1 MPTATQSF
9 IENHRS
15 DDIAS
20 LALLLRKHPEVDAD
34 FALRQIEGRQRLLH
48 KVPAWADTPDLH
60 YPPRLSLEQCSGQA
74 AAEYKAALAKR
85 LLPDGETMVD
95 LTGGLGVDFSFIAKN
110 FGKAVYV
117 ERQAVLCDLARH
129 NLQLLGLPDAEIV
142 QTDAESFLHEMP
154 PADLIFLDPA
164 RRDGAGRKTIL
175 IEDCEPDV
183 LTLKS
188 LLLQK
193 ARFVML
199 KLSPMLDLQRA
210 IHALGCVAEAHI
222 LSVKG
227 ECKDLILVL
236 TSEHAM
242 PTRITCSEEAHR
254 LTFTLQEEQA
264 ATPEYTEEIGAY
276 LYEPYASI
284 MKAGAFKLCA
294 TRYGLKKL
302 HPNSHLYTSDEL
314 ATDFPGRIFRVQRT
328 TSFAKQ
334 ELRAFC
340 SGTTQANLTVRNFP
354 STVAELRRKLKL
366 REGGNSYW
374 FATTLADGS
383 KRIIAG
389 EAVRH

>member
-85 LLPDGETMVD
+85 LLPDGGTMAD

-210 IHALGCVAEAHI
+210 IHALGCVTEAHI

>member
-1 MPTATQSF
+1 MPTATECF
-9 IENHRS
+9 IENHYH
-15 DDIAS
+15 DDIAA

-34 FALRQIEGRQRLLH
+34 FALRQIEGRQRLQH
-48 KVPAWADTPDLH
+48 KVPAWTDIPDLH
-60 YPPRLSLEQCSGQA
+60 YPPRLSLEQCSGQM
-74 AAEYKAALAKR
+74 AAEYKAELAAR
-85 LLPDGETMVD
+85 LFPNGGTMVD
-95 LTGGLGVDFSFIAKN
+95 LTGGLGVDFSFIAKK
-110 FGKAVYV
+110 FDKATYV
-117 ERQAVLCDLARH
+117 ERQAVLCRLAEH
-129 NLQLLGLPDAEIV
+129 NLPLLGLPESHVVQAE
-142 QTDAESFLHEMP
+142 AEDFLREMP
-154 PADLIFLDPA
+154 AADLIFLDPA
-164 RRDGAGRKTIL
+164 RRDRTGRKTIL
-175 IEDCEPDV
+175 IEDCEPDIV
-183 LTLKS
+183 QLKN

-193 ARFVML
+193 ARAVML

-210 IHALGCVAEAHI
+210 ISTLGCVAEAHV

-236 TSEHAM
+236 TAETGT
-242 PTRITCSEEAHR
+242 PTLITCAEGSHR

-264 ATPEYTEEIGAY
+264 TQPEHTAEIGAY
-276 LYEPYASI
+276 LYEPCASV

-302 HPNSHLYTSDEL
+302 HPNSHLYTSEHL
-314 ATDFPGRIFRVQRT
+314 ASDFPGRIFRVLRT

-383 KRIIAG
+383 KRIIDG
-389 EAVRH
+389 EPVRH

>member
-34 FALRQIEGRQRLLH
+34 FALRQIEGRQRLQH

-85 LLPDGETMVD
+85 LLPDGGTMAD

-117 ERQAVLCDLARH
+117 ERQAVLCNLARH
-129 NLQLLGLPDAEIV
+129 NLPLLGLPDAEIV
-142 QTDAESFLHEMP
+142 QTDAESFLCEMP

-276 LYEPYASI
+276 LYEPCASI